1 MVYNIYLNSPQ
12 LAYNANKKKY
22 YIYVINK
29 NKKISNMK
37 YSNYTPSYFRTSYN
51 SIYNPNE
58 EIKPY

>member
-37 YSNYTPSYFRTSYN
+37 DTKYTPLYFRTSYN
-51 SIYNPNE
+51 SIYTPNQSS
-58 EIKPY
+58 IPY

>member
-29 NKKISNMK
+29 NKQLSEKKINQ
-37 YSNYTPSYFRTSYN
+37 YSPYYFRTSYN

>member
-29 NKKISNMK
+29 NKKISNIK
-37 YSNYTPSYFRTSYN
+37 DTKYTPFYFRTSYN

>member
-29 NKKISNMK
+29 NKKILNMK
-37 YSNYTPSYFRTSYN
+37 DTKYTPLYFRTSYN
-51 SIYNPNE
+51 SIYNPNQSS
-58 EIKPY
+58 IPY